1 MHGAGFGPA
10 GTIADRMRQER
21 VNLMMTVITLVCI
34 GIVMIYSASC
44 VNAMQNFGDSLYYL
58 KRHVFFLMLGLLA
71 SFFILRMDY
80 RQLKPY
86 ARSLVAV
93 CAVLLLLVLIP
104 HIGSESYGARR
115 WFKIGVFHFQPSE
128 LAKLAMIIYTAD
140 FLSRKQPMIKS
151 FRQGFL
157 PPLLVMGVLCALTVK
172 QPDLGTTVEMAVVT
186 LTMLFLGGAR
196 LWHMAMIFCTAVPLV
211 VYLIIKEPYRMARII
226 AFLDP
231 WQDAQG
237 IGFQLT
243 QSQIAL
249 GSGGIFGV
257 GLGHSQ
263 QKLFYLPA
271 AHTDFILSIIGEELG
286 LLGTLGVI
294 ILFGLFI
301 WQGTRIVRQTNN
313 AFGYFLGLGIV
324 MMLGLQAVVNVGVS
338 IGAFPTKGLPLPF
351 ISYGGSALIFHLAAI
366 GLLLNI
372 SKIED
377 Y

>member
-1 MHGAGFGPA
+1 
-10 GTIADRMRQER
+10 MRQER
-21 VNLMMTVITLVCI
+21 INLAITVLTLICV

-44 VNAMQNFGDSLYYL
+44 VNAMQTYGDSLYFL
-58 KRHVFFLMLGLLA
+58 KRHVLFLTMGLAA
-71 SFFILRMDY
+71 SFFVLSADY
-80 RQLKPY
+80 RQIQPY
-86 ARSLVAV
+86 ARMLVGV
-93 CAVLLLLVLIP
+93 CVVLLLLVLIP

-140 FLSRKQPMIKS
+140 FLDRKQQVIHS
-151 FRQGFL
+151 FRHGFL
-157 PPLLVMGVLCALTVK
+157 PPLLVMGALCALTVK
-172 QPDLGTTVEMAVVT
+172 QPDLGTTVEIAVVT
-186 LTMLFLGGAR
+186 LTMLCLGGAR
-196 LWHMAMIFCTAVPLV
+196 LWHLAMVFCSAVPLL
-211 VYLIIKEPYRMARII
+211 VYLIRKEPYRMARII

-231 WQDAQG
+231 WQDSQG

-249 GSGGIFGV
+249 GSGGLLGV
-257 GLGHSQ
+257 GLGHSR

-286 LLGTLGVI
+286 LIGTIGI
-294 ILFGLFI
+294 IVLFGLFI
-301 WQGTRIVRQTNN
+301 WQGSRIVRQTNN
-313 AFGYFLGLGIV
+313 AFGYFLGMGIV

-366 GLLLNI
+366 ALLLNI